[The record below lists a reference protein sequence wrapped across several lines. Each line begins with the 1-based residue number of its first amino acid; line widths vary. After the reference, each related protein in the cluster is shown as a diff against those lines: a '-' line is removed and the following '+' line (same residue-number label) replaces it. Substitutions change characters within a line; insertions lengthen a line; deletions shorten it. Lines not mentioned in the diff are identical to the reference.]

1 MDQKQPNNL
10 VAERSKI
17 ELNVLWEIM
26 CEGNLGFG
34 LMSRRGRSEEKHTH
48 TGNLKCAE
56 VTEEISYLCLLSV
69 FYYVCIFFS
78 QDRKRLF
85 KIKSIDYEKIP

>member
-34 LMSRRGRSEEKHTH
+34 PMSRRG
-48 TGNLKCAE
+48 
-56 VTEEISYLCLLSV
+56 
-69 FYYVCIFFS
+69 
-78 QDRKRLF
+78 
-85 KIKSIDYEKIP
+85 